1 MLWREAPPPI
11 PDHWFLSPPHSPGWW
26 APSRL
31 CLYSFR
37 AQTLWCIISTPLHLL
52 SQHPCPSSLADQQ
65 AWHPFS
71 FYIFLLKPGI
81 RVTLNKS
88 QITTPLWW
96 APTLAAPS
104 SLLSKAALVPQPFI
118 SLDSLHTV
126 LAPSD
131 TLVSGGVRCF
141 ISRRERWPLTGTP
154 PLPLSTLSLSTH
166 PNSIPSSSSP
176 HVSNKESLLLSEVN
190 FSFFSSLPV
199 SALSPCYA
207 SLPKVSRK
215 ISLSQK
221 SDSIAFLFRIG
232 QCSTLTLGQSPRQ
245 SHCLRSRVPPETHP
259 GDAWHSSF
267 TVLWSYLQRGH
278 YHCRAARLTAEA
290 LTADTT
296 SVPIPIWVSNAVL
309 GAWLL
314 LGSFWL
320 GLSWPLNP
328 LIAAPSFSVANTVSV
343 SMSQSGCLITD
354 LCLSLLLSS
363 LLCFCWEK
371 TLLSH
376 VT

>member
-31 CLYSFR
+31 CLYSFP
-37 AQTLWCIISTPLHLL
+37 AQTPRCIISTPLHPL
-52 SQHPCPSSLADQQ
+52 SQHPCPYSLADQQ

-81 RVTLNKS
+81 QVMLNKS

-96 APTLAAPS
+96 PPTLAAPS
-104 SLLSKAALVPQPFI
+104 SLLSKAALVPQPFV

-131 TLVSGGVRCF
+131 TLVSGGVRCL
-141 ISRRERWPLTGTP
+141 ISRREWWPLTGTP

-176 HVSNKESLLLSEVN
+176 HLSNKKSLLLSEVN
-190 FSFFSSLPV
+190 FSFFSSLPI

-207 SLPKVSRK
+207 NLPKVSRK

-232 QCSTLTLGQSPRQ
+232 QRSTLTLGQSPRPFRGTQ
-245 SHCLRSRVPPETHP
+245 GLHRGPLWVAPSLTVCAPMCLLRRTQEMLGIPYSLCCDRTSTAVII
-259 GDAWHSSF
+259 
-267 TVLWSYLQRGH
+267 
-278 YHCRAARLTAEA
+278 TAE
-290 LTADTT
+290 
-296 SVPIPIWVSNAVL
+296 P
-309 GAWLL
+309 
-314 LGSFWL
+314 
-320 GLSWPLNP
+320 
-328 LIAAPSFSVANTVSV
+328 
-343 SMSQSGCLITD
+343 
-354 LCLSLLLSS
+354 
-363 LLCFCWEK
+363 
-371 TLLSH
+371 H
-376 VT
+376 VWQQKP